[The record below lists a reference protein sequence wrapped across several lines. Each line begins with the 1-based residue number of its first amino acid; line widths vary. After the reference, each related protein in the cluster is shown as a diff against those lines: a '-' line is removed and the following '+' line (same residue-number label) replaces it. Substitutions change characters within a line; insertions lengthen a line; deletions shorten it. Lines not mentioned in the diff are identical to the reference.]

1 MQSCQTSIR
10 SVGYKS
16 INRKIS
22 SRALPSLAIVGPSPS
37 FAYHKTRHK
46 LKREVHFV
54 FFNKAQR
61 LVQCPSIVSW
71 YGFVRAGVKL
81 DRSSLPV
88 SLPAWAALH
97 SSGWALSH
105 SHQPPASA
113 PHRHTFT
120 PALRWFL
127 SSLDSPKTSLN
138 YWRYFHFKSKSYF
151 FQRGF
156 TWYRKLQGKT
166 FPNTVWSFIGETK
179 DRISRSSRK

>member
-10 SVGYKS
+10 SFGYKS

-37 FAYHKTRHK
+37 FAYQKTRHK

-61 LVQCPSIVSW
+61 LVQCPSIVFW
-71 YGFVRAGVKL
+71 YGFVRAGVRL
-81 DRSSLPV
+81 DMSSLPV
-88 SLPAWAALH
+88 SRLTACLGRFTLLRLSTLSLPPTPSLR
-97 SSGWALSH
+97 
-105 SHQPPASA
+105 
-113 PHRHTFT
+113 PHPHCHTFT

-138 YWRYFHFKSKSYF
+138 YWRYFYFKSKSYF
-151 FQRGF
+151 FFNVALHGIEN
-156 TWYRKLQGKT
+156 YREKHSQIQCDLL
-166 FPNTVWSFIGETK
+166 
-179 DRISRSSRK
+179 